1 MRGPRALLS
10 DNQGAPGPLTN
21 NQGVLESLTDDQ
33 GAPGPLINN
42 QGAWVPNR
50 QARGEG
56 PLTGNQGAQGPLTDD
71 QGSRARGPLM
81 QIFNNLYAKPVR
93 NLRVLT

>member
-1 MRGPRALLS
+1 MGPGL
-10 DNQGAPGPLTN
+10 
-21 NQGVLESLTDDQ
+21 LTDKQ
-33 GAPGPLINN
+33 GDT
-42 QGAWVPNR
+42 
-50 QARGEG
+50 G
-56 PLTGNQGAQGPLTDD
+56 PLTGNKGAQGLVTDD

>member
-1 MRGPRALLS
+1 MGPGLLT
-10 DNQGAPGPLTN
+10 DKQGAT
-21 NQGVLESLTDDQ
+21 
-33 GAPGPLINN
+33 
-42 QGAWVPNR
+42 
-50 QARGEG
+50 G
-56 PLTGNQGAQGPLTDD
+56 PLTGNQGAQEPLTDV

>member
-1 MRGPRALLS
+1 MYCWQNVGKIA
-10 DNQGAPGPLTN
+10 NIAPTLP
-21 NQGVLESLTDDQ
+21 TDGQ
-33 GAPGPLINN
+33 RWPTMNVC
-42 QGAWVPNR
+42 W
-50 QARGEG
+50 E
-56 PLTGNQGAQGPLTDD
+56 GPLTDD

>member
-1 MRGPRALLS
+1 MG
-10 DNQGAPGPLTN
+10 PGPLT
-21 NQGVLESLTDDQ
+21 DKQ
-33 GAPGPLINN
+33 GAT
-42 QGAWVPNR
+42 
-50 QARGEG
+50 G